1 MPFLQSTVAA
11 RRGGALILPVSENDA
26 NFCIL
31 LYWNAKIGTI
41 FAYKFVPIF
50 VAVNCNCIGLQKLP
64 LAAAGGKIEGTNLI
78 SKTESGAEL
87 NTQHIS
93 DKMSTTENGAHAK
106 LVRSF
111 VDAIDPKFAMVM
123 TSLAQVGVTLD
134 GLEARVAA
142 VESMTAGSVA
152 AKRAT
157 VTTAAHPAAVAMPA
171 ALAAAAGAAPAGAAP
186 AGAAPA
192 AAAAAA
198 APAGDKAQNARLW
211 FRDAFAAGAGDLRKF
226 DTPAVREENR
236 EALKKHAP
244 ESEAYFK
251 ALGYLIW
258 PKLSEAQKTQVKQSR
273 AAGEERVARA
283 DSAQLDE
290 E

>member
-1 MPFLQSTVAA
+1 
-11 RRGGALILPVSENDA
+11 
-26 NFCIL
+26 
-31 LYWNAKIGTI
+31 
-41 FAYKFVPIF
+41 
-50 VAVNCNCIGLQKLP
+50 
-64 LAAAGGKIEGTNLI
+64 
-78 SKTESGAEL
+78 
-87 NTQHIS
+87 
-93 DKMSTTENGAHAK
+93 MSTPENGAHAK

-142 VESMTAGSVA
+142 LESMTAGSVA

-186 AGAAPA
+186 ACTAPAGAAP
-192 AAAAAA
+192 AAAAA

-273 AAGEERVARA
+273 AASEERVARA
-283 DSAQLDE
+283 DSTQLDE

>member
-1 MPFLQSTVAA
+1 
-11 RRGGALILPVSENDA
+11 
-26 NFCIL
+26 
-31 LYWNAKIGTI
+31 
-41 FAYKFVPIF
+41 
-50 VAVNCNCIGLQKLP
+50 
-64 LAAAGGKIEGTNLI
+64 
-78 SKTESGAEL
+78 
-87 NTQHIS
+87 
-93 DKMSTTENGAHAK
+93 MSTTENGAHAK

-123 TSLAQVGVTLD
+123 TSLTQVGVTLD

-142 VESMTAGSVA
+142 LESMTAGSVA

-157 VTTAAHPAAVAMPA
+157 AAPAAHAAAVAAPA
-171 ALAAAAGAAPAGAAP
+171 APAPPAGAAP

-273 AAGEERVARA
+273 AASEERVARA

>member
-1 MPFLQSTVAA
+1 
-11 RRGGALILPVSENDA
+11 
-26 NFCIL
+26 
-31 LYWNAKIGTI
+31 
-41 FAYKFVPIF
+41 
-50 VAVNCNCIGLQKLP
+50 
-64 LAAAGGKIEGTNLI
+64 
-78 SKTESGAEL
+78 
-87 NTQHIS
+87 
-93 DKMSTTENGAHAK
+93 MSTTENGAHAK

-123 TSLAQVGVTLD
+123 TSLTQVGVTLD
-134 GLEARVAA
+134 GLEARVA
-142 VESMTAGSVA
+142 VLENMMAGSVA

-157 VTTAAHPAAVAMPA
+157 AVPAAHPATVATPA
-171 ALAAAAGAAPAGAAP
+171 TPAAAAGAAPAGAA
-186 AGAAPA
+186 AAAVSA
-192 AAAAAA
+192 AAAAAT
-198 APAGDKAQNARLW
+198 PAGDKAQNARLW

-273 AAGEERVARA
+273 AAGEERIARA
-283 DSAQLDE
+283 DAAQLDE